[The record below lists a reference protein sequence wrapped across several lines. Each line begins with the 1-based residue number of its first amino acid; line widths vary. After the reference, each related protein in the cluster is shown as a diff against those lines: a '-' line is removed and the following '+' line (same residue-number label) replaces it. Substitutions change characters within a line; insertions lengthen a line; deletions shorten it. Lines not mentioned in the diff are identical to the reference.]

1 MKDTNV
7 FNFTE
12 IVSVFVSFKI
22 FKESLTYLFSA
33 YTSVKFS
40 PILLVTCTKLHN
52 KHSALKINLTYR
64 HYFISGKGE
73 TSHFFFFWPNW
84 KNNLTVVSIVPAKGK
99 GALSSKFLFWSYP
112 SATPE
117 SPACPMYNLEF
128 FIIAILP
135 VVPEVLGWPLAVL
148 GHLPTNIK
156 RQNWV
161 TSNN

>member
-40 PILLVTCTKLHN
+40 PILLVTRTKLHN

-73 TSHFFFFWPNW
+73 TSHYFFFGLIEKIILLSWASSLPRE
-84 KNNLTVVSIVPAKGK
+84 KG
-99 GALSSKFLFWSYP
+99 LFHQSSCFGHTQVQRQSLRHAQCITWSFL
-112 SATPE
+112 
-117 SPACPMYNLEF
+117 L
-128 FIIAILP
+128 
-135 VVPEVLGWPLAVL
+135 
-148 GHLPTNIK
+148 
-156 RQNWV
+156 
-161 TSNN
+161 

>member
-40 PILLVTCTKLHN
+40 PILLVTHTKLHN

-73 TSHFFFFWPNW
+73 TSHYFFFGLIE
-84 KNNLTVVSIVPAKGK
+84 KINL
-99 GALSSKFLFWSYP
+99 LS
-112 SATPE
+112 
-117 SPACPMYNLEF
+117 
-128 FIIAILP
+128 
-135 VVPEVLGWPLAVL
+135 
-148 GHLPTNIK
+148 
-156 RQNWV
+156 
-161 TSNN
+161 